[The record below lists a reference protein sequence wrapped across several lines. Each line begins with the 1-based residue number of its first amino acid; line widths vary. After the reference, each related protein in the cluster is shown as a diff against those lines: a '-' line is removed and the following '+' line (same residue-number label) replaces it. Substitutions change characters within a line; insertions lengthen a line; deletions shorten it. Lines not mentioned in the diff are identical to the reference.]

1 MDQGAWIIDCRD
13 SADYQD
19 GFIPGSLFLGG
30 QASMTEWASFL
41 IPQDKP
47 LLFVLHKGGEQ
58 AMVAL
63 LAKLGLGNQLK
74 GYLEGGFE
82 TWRKSAEP
90 IDMLIEIEADEL
102 AMDLPHD
109 PKIQVLDVRPIE
121 SFEQGH
127 IQGATQASLELL
139 VDPFSIAV
147 LDPDQNLYIHSH
159 RGYRS
164 LVAASLFKRQGYH
177 NLRVIKGGW
186 EEIQKHPGIPLV
198 WGSTDP
204 IQDAVVDR
212 G

>member
-1 MDQGAWIIDCRD
+1 
-13 SADYQD
+13 
-19 GFIPGSLFLGG
+19 
-30 QASMTEWASFL
+30 
-41 IPQDKP
+41 DKP

-159 RGYRS
+159 RGY
-164 LVAASLFKRQGYH
+164 
-177 NLRVIKGGW
+177 
-186 EEIQKHPGIPLV
+186 
-198 WGSTDP
+198 
-204 IQDAVVDR
+204 
-212 G
+212 